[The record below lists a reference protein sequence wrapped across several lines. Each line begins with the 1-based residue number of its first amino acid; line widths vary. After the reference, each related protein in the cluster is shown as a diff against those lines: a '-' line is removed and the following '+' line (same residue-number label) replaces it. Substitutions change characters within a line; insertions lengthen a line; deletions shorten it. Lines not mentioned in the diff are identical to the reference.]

1 MTAARRILSDVVN
14 FGRQYMRNV
23 AGPFFAFAFP
33 VLLILV
39 FGAIF
44 TSDDP
49 AKITLPVQDLDEG
62 MYSDVYLE
70 ILNATDIV
78 DVEFISSEE
87 DISEYIKDNSLAIA
101 LVIPESFTSDLM
113 EIQAGNSTELVRLVI
128 YGDETRSTYGMAVG
142 AIQSAAVYLNYNL
155 SGTAPLV
162 SFETQSVAS
171 EEFNFM
177 DFFLPGVVGIVVMTN
192 SLFSMT
198 SICAEYRNRG
208 YFKLLATTR
217 IAKWEWLVSKFIF
230 FTLLLVCSLFVTYA
244 VGIALFNMESSLTAI
259 SIVLIAAGAFLFVS
273 MGMLLGVVVKD
284 PESGAAAANAIG
296 FPMMFLAGTFFPLE
310 SMPVYLQTIAKVLP
324 LTYLNEGL
332 RDTMVYANDGSAL
345 LNLAVLVII
354 ALVFF
359 VLSSRIMSWKEK

>member
-1 MTAARRILSDVVN
+1 MKRILADVVN

-33 VLLILV
+33 ILLILV

-44 TSDDP
+44 TTDDP

-62 MYSDVYLE
+62 VYSDVYLQ
-70 ILNATDIV
+70 ILNGTGIV
-78 DVEFISSEE
+78 DIELISADE
-87 DISEYIKDNSLAIA
+87 DISEYIKDNSLGIA
-101 LVIPESFTSDLM
+101 LVIPETFTSDLI
-113 EIQAGNSTELVRLVI
+113 EIQSENATGQVRLVI

-142 AIQSAAVYLNYNL
+142 AIHSAAEYMNYNL
-155 SGTAPLV
+155 TGTTPLV
-162 SFETQSVAS
+162 FFETRSIVS
-171 EEFNFM
+171 EAFNYM

-208 YFKLLATTR
+208 YFRLLATTK

-230 FTLLLVCSLFVTYA
+230 FTLLLIASLLLTYA
-244 VGIALFNMESSLTAI
+244 VGIMVFNMESSLTPI
-259 SIVLIAAGAFLFVS
+259 SLVLIAAGAFLFVS

-296 FPMMFLAGTFFPLE
+296 FPMMFLSGAFFPLE
-310 SMPVYLQTIAKVLP
+310 SMPVYLQTTAKVLP

-332 RDTMVYANDGSAL
+332 RDTMVYANNESAL
-345 LNLAVLVII
+345 LNLAVLVMLG
-354 ALVFF
+354 ALFF
-359 VLSSRIMSWKEK
+359 VLASRLMSWKEK

>member
-1 MTAARRILSDVVN
+1 MKRILADVVN

-33 VLLILV
+33 ILLILV

-44 TSDDP
+44 TTDDP

-62 MYSDVYLE
+62 VYSDVYLQ
-70 ILNATDIV
+70 ILNGTGIV
-78 DVEFISSEE
+78 DIELISADE

-101 LVIPESFTSDLM
+101 LVIPETFTSDLI
-113 EIQAGNSTELVRLVI
+113 EIQSENATGQVRLVI

-142 AIQSAAVYLNYNL
+142 AIHSAAEYMNYNL
-155 SGTAPLV
+155 TGTTPLV
-162 SFETQSVAS
+162 FFETRSIVS
-171 EEFNFM
+171 EAFNYM

-208 YFKLLATTR
+208 YFRLLATTK

-230 FTLLLVCSLFVTYA
+230 FTLLLIASLLLTYA
-244 VGIALFNMESSLTAI
+244 VGIMVFNMESSLTPI
-259 SIVLIAAGAFLFVS
+259 SLVLIAAGAFLFVS

-296 FPMMFLAGTFFPLE
+296 FPMMFLSGAFFPLE
-310 SMPVYLQTIAKVLP
+310 SMPVYLQTTAKVLP

-332 RDTMVYANDGSAL
+332 RDTMVYANNESAL
-345 LNLAVLVII
+345 LNLAVLVVLG
-354 ALVFF
+354 ALFF
-359 VLSSRIMSWKEK
+359 VLASRLMSWKEK